1 MLAETLSVATWKEA
15 EVLPAGTTMLAG
27 TDDTA
32 DPPLTSASVTV
43 VLEGTA
49 GEKFTFA
56 VSVRPPAIAVG
67 AKVTETGTFGVT
79 VRVPALLPP
88 FADAVTTTGVDVL
101 TVVVA
106 TVNVAEVAPCRTVM
120 LAGMEA
126 TAAEPEL
133 TVRVT
138 AVSAATGTLNFT
150 VPVLLAPALTDT
162 GTKLTAL
169 GVFGRTVNAP
179 VLLMP
184 FAVAVIDAGVEAVT

>member
-1 MLAETLSVATWKEA
+1 VATWKVPK
-15 EVLPAGTTMLAG
+15 VLPAGTTMLTG

-32 DPPLTSASVTV
+32 DPPLSTASVTV
-43 VLEGTA
+43 VSEGTA
-49 GEKFTFA
+49 GEKFTLA
-56 VSVRPPAIAVG
+56 VSVRPPVTTVG
-67 AKVTETGTFGVT
+67 LNVTETGTFGVT
-79 VRVPALLPP
+79 VRVPALLAP

-106 TVNVAEVAPCRTVM
+106 TVNVAEVAPCKTVM

-126 TAAEPEL
+126 IAAEPEL

-138 AVSAATGTLNFT
+138 AVLAATGTLNFT

-169 GVFGRTVNAP
+169 GVFGRTVSAP

-184 FAVAVIDAGVEAVT
+184 LAVAVIEAVVDAVT